1 MRYNKPGTLY
11 YKAAQRIQSSSAT
24 VLAEL
29 SNSKTSAPSE
39 LLPHNE
45 VIVNNFVQP
54 SNSTIGDLEPPLA
67 LLDLLVSP
75 DIADELNIVLHTDPL
90 QFLLAYKLPE
100 FKPPV
105 APVQPIPPSRKT
117 KRERK
122 AELAKRRAEQ
132 HATTVAPTAE
142 ADSKMVM
149 IGSPALTPTRFPSE
163 LAVADADQAAT
174 TTVEMTFSSS
184 GLEVKSES
192 EQVLGKR
199 KRTKIAP
206 PPPGTDAEVLTDIN
220 PKASFALFDK
230 GWILDPGVRRGGRAR
245 VERLPA
251 LPTKKRPKGTCVCRS
266 WVAEETKRLCNNSS
280 SEDRYIRNF
289 SLRKRSCRSRSIGRF
304 FSQCCPLEHS
314 LKYIR

>member
-1 MRYNKPGTLY
+1 
-11 YKAAQRIQSSSAT
+11 

-29 SNSKTSAPSE
+29 GNSRTSAPLE

-54 SNSTIGDLEPPLA
+54 SISTIGDLEPPLA

-75 DIADELNIVLHTDPL
+75 DIADELNIVFHTDPL

-105 APVQPIPPSRKT
+105 APVQPTPPSRKT

-132 HATTVAPTAE
+132 HAATVAPTAE
-142 ADSKMVM
+142 VDSKMVM
-149 IGSPALTPTRFPSE
+149 IGSPAFTPTRFPSE
-163 LAVADADQAAT
+163 LAVADTDPAV
-174 TTVEMTFSSS
+174 TVTVAMTVSSS
-184 GLEVKSES
+184 GPEVKSEA

-206 PPPGTDAEVLTDIN
+206 SPPGTDAEVLTDIN

-251 LPTKKRPKGTCVCRS
+251 LPTKKRPKGTCVCRN
-266 WVAEETKRLCNNSS
+266 WVVEETKRLCIHSS
-280 SEDRYIRNF
+280 SEGRYIRNS
-289 SLRKRSCRSRSIGRF
+289 SLRIWLRRSRSV
-304 FSQCCPLEHS
+304 S
-314 LKYIR
+314 